1 MAISYGLRMNNL
13 IWIIAITIYLILNL
27 FKRKDNNKLKISDV
41 TLKISIMVL
50 FVVISVVPA
59 SIIKSDMQAK
69 YELKPENKFPMLG
82 FLCIGME
89 NGPRSAGWY
98 DDETA
103 DLAWIDIEN
112 AKTEYPRLLKE
123 KISNFAHNPIQAVKF
138 YIKKTASMWTENT
151 YAEIWYNQSFNIGK
165 KANWD
170 LKKDEIIRSK
180 EEKLSIYQKA
190 LVLIIFGVS
199 LAVVLENKGNLSN
212 ELLLLLTIFIGGFLF
227 HTIWEAKSRYIISY
241 IVALIPITAI
251 CLKGRTNN
259 LEEKA
264 N

>member
-1 MAISYGLRMNNL
+1 
-13 IWIIAITIYLILNL
+13 
-27 FKRKDNNKLKISDV
+27 
-41 TLKISIMVL
+41 MVL
-50 FVVISVVPA
+50 FIVISILPA
-59 SIIKSDMQAK
+59 MIIKSSMQNK
-69 YELKPENKFPMLG
+69 YELNKENKFPVSG
-82 FLCIGME
+82 FLCIGIE
-89 NGPRSAGWY
+89 NGERSAGWY
-98 DDETA
+98 DDKVASLGLEN
-103 DLAWIDIEN
+103 IDK
-112 AKTEYPRLLKE
+112 AKIEYPKMFKE
-123 KISNFAHNPIQAVKF
+123 KVLEFVRNPFKAIKF

-251 CLKGRTNN
+251 CLKDNSIKKINR
-259 LEEKA
+259 KDA
-264 N
+264 A